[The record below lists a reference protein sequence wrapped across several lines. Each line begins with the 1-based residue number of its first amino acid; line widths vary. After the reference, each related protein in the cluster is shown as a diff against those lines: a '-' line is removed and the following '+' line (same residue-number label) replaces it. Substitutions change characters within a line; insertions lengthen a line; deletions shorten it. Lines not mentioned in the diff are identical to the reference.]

1 VKIVRPKSRKI
12 LREIFTLSRLY
23 HPNIVR
29 YYSAWQEADYDPK
42 AVGDESLDSS
52 EGSDESSDSEESL
65 DSDSGVG
72 SSDEGV
78 TGFWK
83 GPGPSEVKTIT
94 EEARVAGSI
103 AAAAAGGAAAA
114 ASAAVE
120 EHDSSSVMWDEE
132 EEEEEGGAGDGE
144 EGGGQLSTTFQEG
157 FSHFAGEG
165 FVSEGWDELE
175 SVLGGSFPTS
185 TSKSK
190 EARAKQRA
198 LKRRMVGDLFI
209 QVRIS

>member
-1 VKIVRPKSRKI
+1 MKIVRPKSRKI

-29 YYSAWQEADYDPK
+29 YYSAWQEADHDPK

-52 EGSDESSDSEESL
+52 EGSDESSDSEESV

-72 SSDEGV
+72 SSDGGV

-83 GPGPSEVKTIT
+83 GPGPSIVKTIT
-94 EEARVAGSI
+94 EEARVPGSI
-103 AAAAAGGAAAA
+103 AAAAA
-114 ASAAVE
+114 E
-120 EHDSSSVMWDEE
+120 DDSSSVMWDED

-144 EGGGQLSTTFQEG
+144 DGRDQLSTTFQEG

-175 SVLGGSFPTS
+175 SVVGGSFPTS

-190 EARAKQRA
+190 QARAKQQA
-198 LKRRMVGDLFI
+198 LKRHMVGDLFI
-209 QVRIS
+209 QVRLS